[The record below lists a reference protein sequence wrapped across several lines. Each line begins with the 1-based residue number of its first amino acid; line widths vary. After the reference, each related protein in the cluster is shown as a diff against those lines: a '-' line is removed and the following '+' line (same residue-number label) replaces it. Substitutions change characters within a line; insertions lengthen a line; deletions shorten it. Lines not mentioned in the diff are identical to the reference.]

1 MVQSNYMDTLIHAD
15 IFFFITTI
23 AVVVITLLVVVV
35 LIYLIKVLNR
45 IKSIAEQ
52 VRDETILFRE
62 DIHDLRDSVR
72 REGFK
77 IKNLFTVFQRFI
89 PFFSKQK
96 NNKKSK

>member
-1 MVQSNYMDTLIHAD
+1 MDTLIHAD
-15 IFFFITTI
+15 IFFFVTTI
-23 AVVVITLLVVVV
+23 AVVAITLLLIIV

-62 DIHDLRDSVR
+62 DIHDLRDSVK

-77 IKNLFTVFQRFI
+77 LKSLFSVVQRFI
-89 PFFSKQK
+89 PFISKQK
-96 NNKKSK
+96 EKSGSKKSK